1 MHLSADKFFFRHQS
15 DTMATR
21 RNGALL
27 TFPFSGQKDQLKS
40 LAEEITNQAFER
52 INKLN

>member
-1 MHLSADKFFFRHQS
+1 MNNAHYAFNRKDEV
-15 DTMATR
+15 
-21 RNGALL
+21 LL
-27 TFPFSGQKDQLKS
+27 NFPFSGQKDQLKS